1 MAQSLSNVLVHI
13 VVSTKGHQ
21 PLITE
26 HIGGEL
32 YAYVM
37 SIFSSHNCPVV
48 RIGGHNDH
56 IHILCNLARTISI
69 SELMEQFKSS
79 SSKWIK
85 TKKPEIES
93 FYWQNGYGV
102 FSVSQSNAKTVAAY
116 IERQADHHRKL
127 SFKDEFRM
135 FLKKHN
141 VSFDERYVWD

>member
-13 VVSTKGHQ
+13 VVSTKNHL
-21 PLITE
+21 PLITKP
-26 HIGGEL
+26 IDAEL

-37 SIFSSHNCPVV
+37 SIFNSHNCPVV

-56 IHILCNLARTISI
+56 VHILCNLARTISI
-69 SELMEQFKSS
+69 SELIEHFKSS

-85 TKKPEIES
+85 TKGPEFES
-93 FYWQNGYGV
+93 FYWQNGYGI